1 MLVLNIC
8 LKSLKVIL
16 IIKENLVENGQLNK
30 RKQCLKAEK
39 IIINSIRKNILR
51 DCWQIIDRV

>member
-16 IIKENLVENGQLNK
+16 IIKENRVENGPPNK